1 MTQILVTGGSGYVGS
16 HCVLELLKNNYEV
29 IVIDSLINSI
39 ILNGQTLPESLRRV
53 EIITG
58 KSIRQFY
65 LGSIED
71 GDLLDKIF
79 SQHQIEVVMHFAAL
93 KSVNESI
100 AKALLYYRNNVSGAI
115 TLLSTMEK
123 YGVKKFIFSSSA
135 TVYGSPN
142 YLPLDE
148 CHPIGRTC
156 TNPYGKSKYMIE
168 EILNDLHNSDPEWSI
183 ISLRYF
189 NPVGAHHSGLIGE
202 HPQGIPNNLMP
213 YISQVAVKMRS
224 HLNIFGNDY
233 NTVDGTALRDY
244 IHIDDLIIGHL
255 LALKCILSVKQFIG
269 YQPINLGCGQGIS
282 VLQVKLMIS
291 QCSNFIFSISL
302 SDGRRI

>member
-29 IVIDSLINSI
+29 IIIDSLINSI
-39 ILNGQTLPESLRRV
+39 ILDGQTLPESLRRV
-53 EIITG
+53 ETITG
-58 KSIRQFY
+58 RSIRQFY

-71 GDLLDKIF
+71 SELLEKIF
-79 SQHQIEVVMHFAAL
+79 SEHQIKVVMHFAAL
-93 KSVNESI
+93 KSVSESI
-100 AKALLYYRNNVSGAI
+100 SKALLYYRNNVSGAI

-123 YGVKKFIFSSSA
+123 FGVKKFIFSSSA
-135 TVYGSPN
+135 TVYGTPN
-142 YLPLDE
+142 YFPLDE
-148 CHPIGRTC
+148 CHSIGKTC

-168 EILNDLHNSDPEWSI
+168 EILNDLFISDPQWSI

-189 NPVGAHHSGLIGE
+189 NPVGAHYSGLIGE

-213 YISQVAVKMRS
+213 YISQVAIKMRS

-233 NTVDGTALRDY
+233 NTIDGTALRDY

-255 LALKCILSVKQFIG
+255 LALKRMLNDEQFIG
-269 YQPINLGCGQGIS
+269 YHPINLGCGRGIS
-282 VLQVKLMIS
+282 VLQVKQIMINK
-291 QCSNFIFSISL
+291 QFLIHLNNY
-302 SDGRRI
+302 